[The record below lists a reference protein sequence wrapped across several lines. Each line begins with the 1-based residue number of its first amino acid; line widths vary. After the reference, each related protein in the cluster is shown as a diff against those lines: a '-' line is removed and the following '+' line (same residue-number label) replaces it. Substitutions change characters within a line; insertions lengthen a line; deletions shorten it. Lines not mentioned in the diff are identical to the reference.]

1 MKGLRSFLV
10 LLVIAAALGGFLYY
24 DSKREPST
32 GTKLDKAFAGVEGD
46 KIEQVTVTSASA
58 EKTTLQKQGA
68 AWQVTAPVAAP
79 ADEAE
84 ISGIASNLAS
94 LEVQRVIDEQ
104 ATDFKQYGLD
114 PARISV
120 TFKTGGK
127 EHTLLLGRKTPAGG
141 DMYARLPGSP
151 RVFLVSSFLETTFNK
166 TTFDLRDKTV
176 LKIDREKV
184 ERVEVQ
190 TGDVTKTFVKQGPD
204 WRITAPIDA
213 RADFGGVEG
222 IVGRLNTSPMKSIE
236 APQVTDA
243 TELAKYGLDKPA
255 AIVRVVSG
263 SSQAG
268 LAIGKAAAEG
278 TVYARDLS
286 RPMVF
291 TIESALADELKKPAD
306 DFRIKDLF
314 DARGFNT
321 TRVEAVRQGVTLAF
335 EKDKDGWKQVT
346 PSAKAADAAKVEALL
361 TALTNTRA
369 NGFEAKLA
377 ATGLDTPELTAT
389 VKFEDGKK
397 EEKVV
402 FAKKGA
408 DAFARRASD
417 TAAAKIDASTLDGI
431 IKAFDALR

>member
-1 MKGLRSFLV
+1 VKGLRSFLV
-10 LLVIAAALGGFLYY
+10 LLVIAAAVGGFLYY
-24 DSKREPST
+24 DSKREPAATS
-32 GTKLDKAFAGVEGD
+32 KQEKVFAGVESD
-46 KIEQVTVTSASA
+46 KIEQVTVKSASA
-58 EKTTLQKQGA
+58 ETTTVQKQGA
-68 AWQVTAPVAAP
+68 AWQVVAP
-79 ADEAE
+79 AAVPAD
-84 ISGIASNLAS
+84 
-94 LEVQRVIDEQ
+94 Q

-120 TFKTGGK
+120 AFKAGGK
-127 EHTLLLGRKTPAGG
+127 EHTLLLGAKTPTGG
-141 DMYARLPGSP
+141 DMYARLPGAP

-166 TTFDLRDKTV
+166 TAFDLRDKTV
-176 LKIDREKV
+176 LKVDREKV

-190 TGDVTKTFVKQGPD
+190 AGDRTLTFVKQGPD

-213 RADFGGVEG
+213 RADFGAVEG
-222 IVGRLNTSPMKSIE
+222 VVGRLNTSPMKSIE
-236 APQVTDA
+236 AAEVKDPKDLV
-243 TELAKYGLDKPA
+243 KYGLDKPA
-255 AIVRVVSG
+255 ATVRVVSG

-268 LAIGKAAAEG
+268 LAIGKSAAEG

-314 DARGFNT
+314 DARAFNT
-321 TRVEAVRQGVTLAF
+321 TRVDVVRQGQTLAF

-346 PSAKAADAAKVEALL
+346 PSAKAADAAKVDALL

-369 NGFEAKLA
+369 TGFEPKLA
-377 ATGLDTPELTAT
+377 ATGLDAPEIAAAIR
-389 VKFEDGKK
+389 FEDGKK
-397 EEKVV
+397 EEKVT

-408 DAFARRASD
+408 DAFARREGD
-417 TAAAKIDASTLDGI
+417 TAAAKIDAATLDGI